1 MNWLTVKVDDEKF
14 IQWAERTENA
24 FVYMINTMKD
34 VAEVVREN
42 TLPITPFETG
52 RLGRSFKTFVLTD
65 SSREKL
71 IMVRMSALNP
81 NTGYDYAWI
90 QHENPYYNHFKPLK
104 GKPQKSRR
112 WHENLFMWGQEY
124 TSGYDEAGTHKGDWH
139 YLKEGI
145 IESQEGAFQLIEED
159 YLSLFKRGN
168 II

>member
-34 VAEVVREN
+34 VAEIVREN
-42 TLPITPFETG
+42 TLPLTPFETG

-90 QHENPYYNHFKPLK
+90 QHENTSYKHPSPYNKNYIHYNDLALN
-104 GKPQKSRR
+104 
-112 WHENLFMWGQEY
+112 NLM
-124 TSGYDEAGTHKGDWH
+124 AGIGRTNNPRDH